1 MQEPSNNYGLVMF
14 YPNETAELM
23 VDYDNLQGQYNKLD
37 IKALQSG
44 NATATKAVAPT
55 CKSSLIISSGF
66 IDDFTLP
73 PPPSGAQSIIDDGL
87 KNPNNGK
94 LVDVSET
101 QVAQAVY
108 SSSKRRLQNLAIK
121 KLSEDESNTPNGS
134 DTSNS
139 ASTTSSSLEAQPTP
153 TKKNIASR
161 AESSIMGAS
170 VSLSVLLLLV
180 FFS

>member
-1 MQEPSNNYGLVMF
+1 
-14 YPNETAELM
+14 M

-55 CKSSLIISSGF
+55 CKSSLIISSAF
-66 IDDFTLP
+66 INEFTLP
-73 PPPSGAQSIIDDGL
+73 PPPLGAQRIIDDGL
-87 KNPNNGK
+87 ENPNKGK

-139 ASTTSSSLEAQPTP
+139 APTTSSSSSSSGAQSTP
-153 TKKNIASR
+153 TKKSLGSR
-161 AESSIMGAS
+161 AESGIRGAS